1 MVLNVKTKR
10 FVLTITI
17 QLGASVNNLRRI
29 VKVKFVN
36 KKVLTINLHQACL
49 LTTCSRSSYPNK

>member
-17 QLGASVNNLRRI
+17 QLGASVNNLRKI

-36 KKVLTINLHQACL
+36 KKSQQSTCIKPVDNLQQI
-49 LTTCSRSSYPNK
+49 